1 MPAPRFTSTLKFT
14 RQKWGNSLA
23 NLYFL
28 IDFEYYWPQN
38 QVLLAYNTERPT
50 PDYGLLNLG
59 LGADL
64 MNASGNTLMS
74 LYVTAQNVTNKAYQN
89 HQNRLRYLDA
99 NQITGRSGVYNM
111 GRNISIKALIPLRF
125 K

>member
-14 RQKWGNSLA
+14 RQKWASSLA

-38 QVLLAYNTERPT
+38 QVLLAYNTERTT

-59 LGADL
+59 FGTDILNG
-64 MNASGNTLMS
+64 SGNTILS

-89 HQNRLRYLDA
+89 HQNRLRYLDD
-99 NQITGRSGVYNM
+99 NQVTGRSGVYNM
-111 GRNISIKALIPLRF
+111 GRNISIKALVPLRF